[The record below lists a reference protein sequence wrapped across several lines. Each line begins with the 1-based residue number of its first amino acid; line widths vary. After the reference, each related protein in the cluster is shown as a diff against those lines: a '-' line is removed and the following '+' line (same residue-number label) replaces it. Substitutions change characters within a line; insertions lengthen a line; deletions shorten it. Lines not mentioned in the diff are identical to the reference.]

1 MKTKILTI
9 TLGAVLA
16 VPAAVRGA
24 GTSAAPFLT
33 QEPTARVTAMG
44 GASAALYDEAGA
56 VYFNPAGLGFAEG
69 HRLSFSAWGGVDEK
83 SNEAFVSGVFDAG
96 KGGGFALSY
105 LRHTSGDEDIYDLSG
120 NLSTV
125 ELASEYALGAGWG
138 HSLSRV
144 FALGGQLKVVK
155 STLAEDYDAKAVT
168 VDLGLLARTRNER
181 FSLGLGVR
189 NAGGELKYIDEGDPL
204 PQLLYGGAA
213 MRFPAGRGRFL
224 LAADLHKPRDQKG
237 SDIHAGLE
245 YGASVLAVRVGA
257 RRAAGENAFT
267 AGGGVKIRQFSFD
280 YGFQAAGK
288 LDQPLHKFALSVLF
302 GGAERAGMEAAR

>member
-1 MKTKILTI
+1 MTL

-16 VPAAVRGA
+16 VPAAARGA

-56 VYFNPAGLGFAEG
+56 VYFNPAGLGWADG
-69 HRLSFSAWGGVDEK
+69 HRLAFAAWGGVDEK
-83 SNEAFVSGVFDAG
+83 SNEAFLSGVYDAG
-96 KGGGFALSY
+96 RGGAFALSY
-105 LRHTSGDEDIYDLSG
+105 LRHASGDEDIYDLSG
-120 NLSTV
+120 NLRTV

-138 HSLSRV
+138 HSLSEV

-168 VDLGLLARTRNER
+168 ADLGLLARTRNRR

-213 MRFPAGRGRFL
+213 MRIPAGRGRFL

-237 SDIHAGLE
+237 ADLHAGLE
-245 YGASVLAVRVGA
+245 FGASVLAVRVGA
-257 RRAAGENAFT
+257 RRAGGENAFT
-267 AGGGVKIRQFSFD
+267 AGGGVKVGRFSVD

-302 GGAERAGMEAAR
+302 GGAGAEAAE